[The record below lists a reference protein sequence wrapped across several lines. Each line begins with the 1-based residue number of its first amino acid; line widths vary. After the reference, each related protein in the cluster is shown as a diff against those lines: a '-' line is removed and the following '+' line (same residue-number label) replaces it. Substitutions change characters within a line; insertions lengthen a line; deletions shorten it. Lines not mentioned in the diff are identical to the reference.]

1 MKRRLW
7 LALAASA
14 IATQARAQFGG
25 RNRRPSPK
33 KDETPQVNTIE
44 VTLYELEEDLKLTDS
59 QRPLWQSY
67 ADKVRAMISDAARE
81 RARAKSVAQMSV
93 LQRLDHMVDVERN
106 RLTAM
111 EDIAQAA
118 KTLYASLTPDQRHAA
133 DPRLANIVAAPAA
146 LGAAPAAPGPA
157 PRR

>member
-44 VTLYELEEDLKLTDS
+44 VTLYELEEDLKLADS
-59 QRPLWQSY
+59 QRPLWKSY
-67 ADKVRAMISDAARE
+67 ADKVRAMISDAA
-81 RARAKSVAQMSV
+81 
-93 LQRLDHMVDVERN
+93 
-106 RLTAM
+106 
-111 EDIAQAA
+111 
-118 KTLYASLTPDQRHAA
+118 KTLYASLTPDQQRAA
-133 DPRLANIVAAPAA
+133 DPRLANILSGPSTQGV
-146 LGAAPAAPGPA
+146 PG
-157 PRR
+157 RK

>member
-14 IATQARAQFGG
+14 IATQARAQFGGG

-59 QRPLWQSY
+59 QRPLWKSY
-67 ADKVRAMISDAARE
+67 VDKVRAMISDAARE
-81 RARAKSVAQMSV
+81 RARAKSVSELSL

-106 RLTAM
+106 RLTAL

-118 KTLYASLTPDQRHAA
+118 KTLYAGLTPDQQRAA
-133 DPRLANIVAAPAA
+133 DPRLANILSGPSTQGVA
-146 LGAAPAAPGPA
+146 G
-157 PRR
+157 RK

>member
-25 RNRRPSPK
+25 RNRRPSPR
-33 KDETPQVNTIE
+33 KDEAPQVNTLE
-44 VTLYELEEDLKLTDS
+44 VTLYELEEDLKLTEA

-81 RARAKSVAQMSV
+81 RARAKSVSGMSM
-93 LQRLDHMVDVERN
+93 LQRLDHMVDVERD
-106 RLTAM
+106 RLTAL

-118 KTLYASLTPDQRHAA
+118 KTLYAGLAPEQQRAA
-133 DPRLANIVAAPAA
+133 DPRLANIAFPPPAA
-146 LGAAPAAPGPA
+146 AARQS
-157 PRR
+157 PRG